1 MWGGVRGEFMRVPLF
16 DLTRQ
21 YNKIRE
27 QVLSEIDKTIAKGRV
42 ILGENVR
49 LLEREMSEFIGV
61 KHAIGVANGS
71 DALYIALKSLKI
83 ENGDA
88 VITTAYSFFATASC
102 ITRNGGIPV
111 FSDIDLETYNIDL
124 YQVENILNTHPLKKR
139 IRAIIPVHL
148 FGQTV
153 NLEKLEEFREKY
165 GVKILEDCA
174 QSIGSTWRYADGT
187 LKKSGAVGDAAIFSF
202 FPTKN
207 LGAYGDAGMIITN
220 QDEIADFCKVC
231 RVHGSKQK
239 YIHDFVGINSRL
251 DEIQAAI
258 LRVKMRYL
266 AQYQSSRIQ
275 VAKSYQDE
283 FKKFAN
289 SIIDDPSSKSVT
301 VRWDNVSLVL
311 PKVSTDASHVFHQYV
326 VRFDNFSRFQRDAL
340 RDFLSARGVGTSVY
354 YPQGLHQQ
362 RCFAEF
368 VPNDLRL
375 LNTEKAAEQTLGL
388 PIFPE
393 IRREEIS
400 YVVEMIHEGLKEI
413 KP

>member
-1 MWGGVRGEFMRVPLF
+1 MRVPLF

-102 ITRNGGIPV
+102 ITRNGGI
-111 FSDIDLETYNIDL
+111 YNIDL

-174 QSIGSTWRYADGT
+174 QSI
-187 LKKSGAVGDAAIFSF
+187 
-202 FPTKN
+202 N
-207 LGAYGDAGMIITN
+207 L
-220 QDEIADFCKVC
+220 
-231 RVHGSKQK
+231 
-239 YIHDFVGINSRL
+239 
-251 DEIQAAI
+251 
-258 LRVKMRYL
+258 
-266 AQYQSSRIQ
+266 
-275 VAKSYQDE
+275 
-283 FKKFAN
+283 
-289 SIIDDPSSKSVT
+289 
-301 VRWDNVSLVL
+301 
-311 PKVSTDASHVFHQYV
+311 
-326 VRFDNFSRFQRDAL
+326 
-340 RDFLSARGVGTSVY
+340 
-354 YPQGLHQQ
+354 
-362 RCFAEF
+362 
-368 VPNDLRL
+368 
-375 LNTEKAAEQTLGL
+375 
-388 PIFPE
+388 E
-393 IRREEIS
+393 IR
-400 YVVEMIHEGLKEI
+400 
-413 KP
+413 